1 MSLLISGEKTS
12 YKKIRRRSNEK
23 EKLWYKKNFQGF
35 VYSSFSIHLL
45 SGMYGN
51 RISGNRNTWY
61 MQDHKS

>member
-1 MSLLISGEKTS
+1 MK
-12 YKKIRRRSNEK
+12 K
-23 EKLWYKKNFQGF
+23 EKLWYKKDFQGF